1 MPSFDSPL
9 GNKKFSGTPMREFDV
24 PDESESYKP
33 IQQQQQRYV
42 AGEAA
47 IREMQMRMQQEEDQR
62 DPVEIEKEIRAAK
75 EARRTGKERLN
86 EGAKRRLE
94 ILLGMTRTTHTA
106 DVGGNEFVFQ
116 SLKAKE
122 MREAIVAAAEYDNT
136 VQSPFEIRKQFL
148 ARSIVTVAGVDFA
161 QFIGSDSLEA
171 KLIFIEEL
179 DDALLNR
186 LYDEYLKLAKEA
198 REKFTIK
205 NSEEAAAVVDDLKK

>member
-1 MPSFDSPL
+1 MPSFDSPI
-9 GNKKFSGTPMREFDV
+9 GSKKFSGTPMKEFDV
-24 PDESESYKP
+24 PDESEPYQS
-33 IQQQQQRYV
+33 QQQRYAV
-42 AGEAA
+42 DEAS
-47 IREMQMRMQQEEDQR
+47 IHKMQMRMQQEQQR
-62 DPVEIEKEIRAAK
+62 DPGEIEREIRSAK

-86 EGAKRRLE
+86 EGARRRLE
-94 ILLGMTRTTHTA
+94 ILLGMTRTTHTV
-106 DVGGNEFVFQ
+106 DVGGNEFIFQ

-122 MREAIVAAAEYDNT
+122 MREAIIAAAEYDNT

-148 ARSIVTVAGVDFA
+148 ARSITTVAGVDFA

-205 NSEEAAAVVDDLKK
+205 NSEEAAVIVDDLKK